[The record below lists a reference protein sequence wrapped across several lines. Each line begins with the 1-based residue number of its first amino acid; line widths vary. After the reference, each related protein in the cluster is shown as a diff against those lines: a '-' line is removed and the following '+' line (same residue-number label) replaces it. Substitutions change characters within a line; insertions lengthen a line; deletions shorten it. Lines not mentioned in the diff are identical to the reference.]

1 MYVFEME
8 FIPREGVDIDGEE
21 RMLASK
27 ISWFLLLCR
36 HSGQSL
42 GGEIRRGDKPF
53 AYFVYAPEVDALA
66 EKNDAPYVA
75 RDRAQLKEY
84 FDISLTLLDSGSEK
98 CVCSS
103 RVGIEM
109 RTEHGQSE
117 APFVCLS
124 CGRTIPLYRLPAFE
138 GGGFDDTLK
147 WQEAFAAMLAL
158 ENTVMY
164 DEFTSDQ
171 LLRYDSKLNEE
182 GRKLAKRLGQQ
193 VDVPV
198 YYRLYEIDETFKQQ
212 PRKNVD
218 GIYIRICPVCGKT
231 MERMPVGGDEV
242 IEVCKAC
249 GLSSAE
255 EILEW

>member
-1 MYVFEME
+1 MYIFEMQ
-8 FIPREGVDIDGEE
+8 FIPREGVHIGDDAN
-21 RMLASK
+21 MLTSK

-42 GGEIRRGDKPF
+42 GYQIRCEDKPF
-53 AYFVYAPEVDALA
+53 SYFVYAPEVDALE

-84 FDISLTLLDSGSEK
+84 FDISLTLLDSGSKK
-98 CVCSS
+98 CACSA
-103 RVGIEM
+103 RIGIEM
-109 RTEHGQSE
+109 RTDRDQGEG
-117 APFVCLS
+117 PFVCLS

-138 GGGFDDTLK
+138 GGGFDDTLN
-147 WQEAFAAMLAL
+147 WQDAFAAMLAL
-158 ENTVMY
+158 NNTVMY

-182 GRKLAKRLGQQ
+182 GRRLAKKLGQQ
-193 VDVPV
+193 VDAPV

-212 PRKNVD
+212 PRQNVD
-218 GIYIRICPVCGKT
+218 GIFVRICPCCGKT
-231 MERMPVGGDEV
+231 MERLPIAEGET

-255 EILEW
+255 EVLEW